1 MIKIFIHL
9 AMLNMGLIASDNE
22 GEELIEIIVPPKP
35 AQQTTQQLPGAQSAN
50 ENADATPK
58 LLAPPPFDKSK
69 ELPPRPKTPA
79 HGSKR
84 KE

>member
-1 MIKIFIHL
+1 MIKFLMLLTIFSAGL
-9 AMLNMGLIASDNE
+9 LIASDNE

-35 AQQTTQQLPGAQSAN
+35 VQQTAQQLPETQSIN
-50 ENADATPK
+50 QNAEATPK
-58 LLAPPPFDKSK
+58 LLAPPN

-84 KE
+84 K